1 MRGPLVSIDA
11 EAVAGELALA
21 ASDGVV
27 MVAWGDRFGAANRLG
42 VQWAR
47 WVPGQAPTAART
59 FDREI
64 EGEVLSPSLAGISGG
79 GFLLSYTERTV
90 YDSRV
95 NAQAIDSIGAPI
107 GAPLTISADKSG
119 AGWGNGAVTTDGR
132 GVVAFLA
139 PSDSGFEV
147 VATPIACRTAAEM
160 AVAAR

>member
-1 MRGPLVSIDA
+1 MGSL
-11 EAVAGELALA
+11 GTG
-21 ASDGVV
+21 ASS
-27 MVAWGDRFGAANRLG
+27 DRCSY
-42 VQWAR
+42 V
-47 WVPGQAPTAART
+47 
-59 FDREI
+59 RERDQ
-64 EGEVLSPSLAGISGG
+64 GEVLSPSLASISGG

-147 VATPIACRTAAEM
+147 VATPIACRTTAEM